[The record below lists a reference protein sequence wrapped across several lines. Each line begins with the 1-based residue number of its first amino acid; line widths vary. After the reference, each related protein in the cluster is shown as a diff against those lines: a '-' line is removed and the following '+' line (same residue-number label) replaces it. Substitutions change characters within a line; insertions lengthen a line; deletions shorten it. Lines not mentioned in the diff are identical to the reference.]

1 MKLKELKEELE
12 NILEEQLDLADSL
25 SIGVESKLMT
35 LNYFTIEVG
44 EAHVNDDYFC
54 IYTYEDTEICIPF
67 TEDMEIIKEDEG
79 DGCASCQIVG
89 KNITVYMDFI

>member
-1 MKLKELKEELE
+1 
-12 NILEEQLDLADSL
+12 
-25 SIGVESKLMT
+25 
-35 LNYFTIEVG
+35 
-44 EAHVNDDYFC
+44 VNDDYFC

-79 DGCASCQIVG
+79 DGCASYQIVG